1 MNFVIGKIIN
11 MHGIKGEFKVYPE
24 CDDETRFELLKS
36 VIVKGENFDIESV
49 RYHKGCVL
57 LKLKGIDSINDGEKY
72 KGQNVEIPEED
83 AMPLEEDEYYIR
95 DLYDMKVLD
104 IDTGDE
110 IGTLTDVLFTA
121 ANDVYEV
128 TSPDGKKFYIPNI
141 KDCIIDVNIEDKTM
155 KIKKMPGLFD

>member
-24 CDDETRFELLKS
+24 TDDESRFELLDS
-36 VIVKGENFDIESV
+36 VIIKGETFEIEGV

-72 KGQNVEIPEED
+72 KGLNVEIPEED
-83 AMPLEEDEYYIR
+83 AIPLEEDEYYIR

-104 IDTGDE
+104 IDAGVE

-128 TSPDGKKFYIPNI
+128 TNKEGKKFYIPNI
-141 KDCIIDVNIEDKTM
+141 KECIIDVNVDEKVM

>member
-24 CDDETRFELLKS
+24 TDDETRFELLES
-36 VIVKGENFDIESV
+36 VIVKGDTYEIESV

-57 LKLKGIDSINDGEKY
+57 LKLKGIDSIGDGEKL
-72 KGQNVEIPEED
+72 KGSNVEIPEED
-83 AMPLEEDEYYIR
+83 AMPLEDDEYYIR

-104 IDTGDE
+104 IDSGEE

-128 TSPDGKKFYIPNI
+128 TDKEGKKYYIPNI
-141 KDCIIDVNIEDKTM
+141 KECILDVDTESKVM